1 MVGIDVLTEKDSAG
15 QAWSWLNIFCQGT
28 CFQVCRLLETTHS
41 NPTGAVVLEAL
52 NDAWL
57 VWAGYPE
64 YGLITD
70 RGKYFWQRW
79 PRN

>member
-1 MVGIDVLTEKDSAG
+1 M
-15 QAWSWLNIFCQGT
+15 
-28 CFQVCRLLETTHS
+28 CRLLETTHS

-70 RGKYFWQRW
+70 RGKYFLAEVAEEMAGHGCHVEPAARASPWQLG
-79 PRN
+79 